1 MISLKWATFQAE
13 TISNLQTAQTN
24 VPWFNQSEK
33 YTSCPTWDP
42 ATTTNY
48 SSWFSDYHLEGP
60 SEPPKVDFVIIMG
73 VIKSLITEQNWWLT
87 NHQVQV
93 AKQNLYNNIRQSF
106 GGSANICQ
114 PLINHNNYYTVTAV
128 FLQVRHGFSAS
139 FCYISPWPN
148 VPRLVRH
155 LWLGTSRSWHFFTS
169 KSCGT
174 WVESK

>member
-1 MISLKWATFQAE
+1 MISLKWATLQVE

-24 VPWFNQSEK
+24 IPWFNQSEK

-73 VIKSLITEQNWWLT
+73 VTKSLITEQNLVAYKPSSRWLNKIYIT
-87 NHQVQV
+87 IFVNH
-93 AKQNLYNNIRQSF
+93 L

-114 PLINHNNYYTVTAV
+114 PLIYNINHNNYYTVTAV
-128 FLQVRHGFSAS
+128 FLQARHGFSGDLFVTS
-139 FCYISPWPN
+139 
-148 VPRLVRH
+148 H
-155 LWLGTSRSWHFFTS
+155 LGPMFRDL
-169 KSCGT
+169 
-174 WVESK
+174 